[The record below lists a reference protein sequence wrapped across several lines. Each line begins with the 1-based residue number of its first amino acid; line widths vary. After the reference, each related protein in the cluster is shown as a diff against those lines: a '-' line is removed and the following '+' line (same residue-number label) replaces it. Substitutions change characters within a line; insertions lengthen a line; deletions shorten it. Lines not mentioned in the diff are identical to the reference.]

1 MKARVYYNTGFNSID
16 IPLEP
21 DMLNN
26 PAIFEFEDL
35 EALDI
40 LQPTELS
47 TISVAIQ
54 EQNARKVDMLC
65 LDNNVYYIVN
75 GYRMTSANVADF
87 SVSMS
92 YALTIGGYEN
102 QEFTDGIIER
112 STSASFSTVTGAPIF
127 EEGLQDPLLTPNHT
141 ARHLCYS
148 MYNAKS
154 DNNTATYYFA
164 ENRPAGAGSDVET
177 KFDGSYEGYNIYVSP
192 YARQTAAEIIEVTNA
207 PITIDKTETK
217 DIYSVNYQNQTHLLG
232 KQSNYKTTVGTMLYE
247 GFEQPQ
253 KYEYPGSTFYD
264 DTIMPTAL
272 ALYGYGIPNPIT
284 DAYIIPK
291 GFVHA
296 DLNNSTGVYDEILSS
311 SLYCRIKD
319 STIEIIAHKKQEEL
333 PYIYHVYKNIAN
345 SCMDIKITAI
355 GSGETATTKPQFL
368 GGDTHSADYDHI
380 IVTMLCDP
388 SPTGAPF
395 FKISDRMD
403 FNNTGTFPYGASLAR
418 LAGAVRGGNWQRI
431 PVTFSG
437 YGYNKAEQYNRYNLT
452 TQAIALSNASKIND
466 TLAQTQA
473 GVGLVNDAFSILPG
487 IQNAYNA
494 QNSIN
499 NMELQLNN
507 MQLQQSL
514 KPIDANVYNN
524 NVASMQNSMTN
535 AAQNATIGLVS
546 NAMNSLGSMATRG
559 IMARASLD
567 AQHAQT
573 ADALRR
579 VSYANNAFG
588 IENTALQYDV
598 HFNSIDSMQ
607 ALVGNGVLVE
617 IRTPALED
625 VERFISIMQQ
635 YGLPT
640 NRLLSKS
647 GDLSDAYDN
656 YCYIKT
662 NGAKIARKGNIWPS
676 RYFEL
681 AAAELDGGKRLWTVK
696 PDRTLFDEKFKVKE
710 GTANV
715 V

>member
-1 MKARVYYNTGFNSID
+1 MNARVYYNTGFNSID

-87 SVSMS
+87 FVSMS
-92 YALTIGGYEN
+92 YALTIGGYYN
-102 QEFTDGIIER
+102 QEFTDGVIER

-148 MYNAKS
+148 MYNAIS
-154 DNNTATYYFA
+154 DGDKATYYTA
-164 ENRPAGAGSDVET
+164 ENRPAPAGSDVKT

-232 KQSNYKTTVGTMLYE
+232 KPTNYKTTVGTMLYQD
-247 GFEQPQ
+247 FEQPQ
-253 KYEYPGSTFYD
+253 KYEYPGGTFYD
-264 DTIMPTAL
+264 ESIMSTAL

-296 DLNNSTGVYDEILSS
+296 DLDSSTGVYNEIISS
-311 SLYCRIKD
+311 CLRCRIND
-319 STIEIIAHKKQEEL
+319 NVIEIVADKKEEAL

-345 SCMDIKITAI
+345 TCMVIKITAI
-355 GSGETATTKPQFL
+355 GSGESAITKPQFL
-368 GGDTHSADYDHI
+368 TLNSDDIDVYMI
-380 IVTMLCDP
+380 CDP
-388 SPTGAPF
+388 TPTGAPF
-395 FKISDRMD
+395 FKIGDRMT
-403 FNNTGTFPYGASLAR
+403 FENSGTFPYGFSLKI

-452 TQAIALSNASKIND
+452 TQAISLSNASAIND
-466 TLAQTQA
+466 ALARTQA

-487 IQNAYNA
+487 VQNAYNA

-499 NMELQLNN
+499 DMSLQLNN

-514 KPIDANVYNN
+514 KPIDTNVYNN

-535 AAQNATIGLVS
+535 AAQNATIGLAS
-546 NAMNSLGSMATRG
+546 NAINSLGSMATRS
-559 IMARASLD
+559 IMTRASLD

-573 ADALRR
+573 VDALRR
-579 VSYANNAFG
+579 VSYANTLFG

-617 IRTPALED
+617 IRTPDLED
-625 VERFISIMQQ
+625 VERYISIMQQ

-647 GDLSDAYDN
+647 GDLTDAYDN

-662 NGAKIARKGNIWPS
+662 SGAKIARKGNQWPT

-681 AAAELDGGKRLWTVK
+681 AAAELDGGKRIWTVK
-696 PDRTLFDEKFKVKE
+696 PDRALFAEKFKVKE
-710 GTANV
+710 KKTNV

>member
-21 DMLNN
+21 DMLND
-26 PAIFEFEDL
+26 PSKFEFEDL

-47 TISVAIQ
+47 LISVAIQ
-54 EQNARKVDMLC
+54 EQSARKVDVLC

-87 SVSMS
+87 YVSMS
-92 YALTIGGYEN
+92 YALTIGGYYN
-102 QEFTDGIIER
+102 QKFTDGVIER
-112 STSASFSTVTGAPIF
+112 STSADFSTVTGAPIF
-127 EEGLQDPLLTPNHT
+127 TEGLQDPLLTPNHT
-141 ARHLCYS
+141 ARHVCYS
-148 MYNAKS
+148 MYNAIS
-154 DNNTATYYFA
+154 DNNKATYHTW
-164 ENRPAGAGSDVET
+164 ENIPGPAGGDHDI

-192 YARQTAAEIIEVTNA
+192 YARQTNAEIIEVTNA
-207 PITIDKTETK
+207 PITIDKTDTK

-232 KQSNYKTTVGTMLYE
+232 KQTNYKTTVGTMLYQD
-247 GFEQPQ
+247 FEQPQ
-253 KYEYPGSTFYD
+253 KFEFPGGTFYD
-264 DTIMPTAL
+264 ESIMPTAL

-296 DLNNSTGVYDEILSS
+296 HFNKDTGVYDEIISS
-311 SLYCRIKD
+311 CLRCRIND
-319 STIEIIAHKKQEEL
+319 STIEIVADKKEEEL
-333 PYIYHVYKNIAN
+333 PYIYHLYKNIAN
-345 SCMDIKITAI
+345 TCMDIKITAI
-355 GSGETATTKPQFL
+355 GSGESAITKPQFL
-368 GGDTHSADYDHI
+368 EGGPKNDYI
-380 IVTMLCDP
+380 NVYMICDP
-388 SPTGAPF
+388 TPTGAPF
-395 FKISDRMD
+395 FKIGDRMT
-403 FNNTGTFPYGASLAR
+403 FNNSGTVPYVVSLQI

-452 TQAIALSNASKIND
+452 TQAITLSNASAIND
-466 TLAQTQA
+466 ALAYKQA

-487 IQNAYNA
+487 VQNAYNA

-499 NMELQLNN
+499 DMSLQLNN

-514 KPIDANVYNN
+514 KPINTDIYNN

-546 NAMNSLGSMATRG
+546 NAVNSLGSMATRG
-559 IMARASLD
+559 FMANASLN

-579 VSYANNAFG
+579 VSYANNLFG

-607 ALVGNGVLVE
+607 SLVGNGVLVE

-625 VERFISIMQQ
+625 VNRYISIMQQ
-635 YGLPT
+635 YGLPA
-640 NRLLSKS
+640 NKLLSES
-647 GDLSDAYDN
+647 GDLTDAYDN

-662 NGAKIARKGNIWPS
+662 RGAKIARKGDLWPT

-681 AAAELDGGKRLWTVK
+681 AAAELDGGKRIWTVK
-696 PDRTLFDEKFKVKE
+696 PDRALFDKKFKVKE
-710 GTANV
+710 KKANV

>member
-1 MKARVYYNTGFNSID
+1 MQARVYYNTGFNSID
-16 IPLEP
+16 IPLKP

-26 PAIFEFEDL
+26 PALFEFEDL

-102 QEFTDGIIER
+102 QQFTDGVIER

-177 KFDGSYEGYNIYVSP
+177 TFDGSYEGYNIYVSP

-232 KQSNYKTTVGTMLYE
+232 KQATHKTTVGTMLYQD
-247 GFEQPQ
+247 FEQPQ

-264 DTIMPTAL
+264 DSIMPTAL

-296 DLNNSTGVYDEILSS
+296 DFNSSTGVYNEIISS
-311 SLYCRIKD
+311 SLRCRIND
-319 STIEIIAHKKQEEL
+319 STIEIVAHKKQEEL

-345 SCMDIKITAI
+345 TCMDIKITAI
-355 GSGETATTKPQFL
+355 GSGESAITKPQFL
-368 GGDTHSADYDHI
+368 EGELKNDYI
-380 IVTMLCDP
+380 NVYMICDP
-388 SPTGAPF
+388 TPTGAPF
-395 FKISDRMD
+395 FKIGDRMS
-403 FNNTGTFPYGASLAR
+403 FENSGTFPYGESLR
-418 LAGAVRGGNWQRI
+418 ILAGAVRGGNWQRI

-452 TQAIALSNASKIND
+452 TQAIALSNASAIND
-466 TLAQTQA
+466 ALAYKQA
-473 GVGLVNDAFSILPG
+473 GLGLVGDAFSILPG
-487 IQNAYNA
+487 VQNAYNA

-499 NMELQLNN
+499 DMSLPLNN
-507 MQLQQSL
+507 MQLQQSI
-514 KPIDANVYNN
+514 KPINTHISNN

-535 AAQNATIGLVS
+535 AAQNATIGLAS
-546 NAMNSLGSMATRG
+546 NAINSLGSMATRS

-573 ADALRR
+573 VDALRR
-579 VSYANNAFG
+579 VSYANTLFG

-617 IRTPALED
+617 IRTPDIED

-647 GDLSDAYDN
+647 GDLTDAYDN
-656 YCYIKT
+656 YCFIQT
-662 NGAKIARKGNIWPS
+662 RGAKIARKGNQWPT

-681 AAAELDGGKRLWTVK
+681 AAAELDGGKRIWTVK
-696 PDRTLFDEKFKVKE
+696 PDRALFAEKFKVKE
-710 GTANV
+710 KKTNV